1 MLDHGFPGERAL
13 REFQVF
19 VTDARYAIPTFHI
32 VHAASEARARAVAEQ
47 ILAESPHH
55 LGIEVF
61 DDGAR
66 LFSLGDIGAVDP
78 QP

>member
-1 MLDHGFPGERAL
+1 MAFPRERAL
-13 REFQVF
+13 REFQVL
-19 VTDARYAIPTFHI
+19 VTDARYAIPTLHI
-32 VHAASEARARAVAEQ
+32 VRAASDARARAVAEQ

-66 LFSLGDIGAVDP
+66 LFSLGDIGGADQ